1 MKVNRLARTV
11 RNEQRIVMVNVQNI
25 KNGSKRVW
33 KYHPREDIEGNIK
46 NMTTE
51 KEKTIWEIVAI
62 IRNFMKR
69 PTSTLN
75 DDIYDSAIAIYEQYI
90 EVNNE

>member
-1 MKVNRLARTV
+1 
-11 RNEQRIVMVNVQNI
+11 
-25 KNGSKRVW
+25 
-33 KYHPREDIEGNIK
+33 
-46 NMTTE
+46 MTTE

-75 DDIYDSAIAIYEQYI
+75 DDIYDSAIKIYEEYI
-90 EVNNE
+90 EVKNG